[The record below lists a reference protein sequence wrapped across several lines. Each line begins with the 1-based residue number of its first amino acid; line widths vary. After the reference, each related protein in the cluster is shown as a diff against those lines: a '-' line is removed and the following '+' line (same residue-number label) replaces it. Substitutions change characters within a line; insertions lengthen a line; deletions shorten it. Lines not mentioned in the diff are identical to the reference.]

1 MLFALQPHTSYE
13 KSVHFFVF
21 RNALKKIKATCNI
34 FSLSFVS
41 CVQVYVP
48 AQKDILKLRMD
59 KGENKNENNETMDA
73 FSF

>member
-1 MLFALQPHTSYE
+1 MLFALHPLKPCE
-13 KSVHFFVF
+13 KSAHFFVF
-21 RNALKKIKATCNI
+21 RKAFKKIKATCNI

>member
-1 MLFALQPHTSYE
+1 M
-13 KSVHFFVF
+13 
-21 RNALKKIKATCNI
+21 CNI